1 MDESEKESL
10 NEKVKFKDKIKNFFR
25 KIKNNILT
33 LYLSF
38 FKVVWYKKI
47 IIFLFLIYA
56 LSPIDLIPDF
66 IPIIGLLDDL
76 IILPIGI
83 WLCRKMI
90 PDNIWNECK
99 ESVEN
104 GVKVKTSFKVI
115 GCILILLIWAS
126 IITAIVLAC
135 I

>member
-1 MDESEKESL
+1 MDELEQKNNE
-10 NEKVKFKDKIKNFFR
+10 EKVKLKDKIKGFFR

-38 FKVVWYKKI
+38 FKVAWYKKI
-47 IIFLFLIYA
+47 IIFIFLIYA

-76 IILPIGI
+76 IILPLGI
-83 WLCRKMI
+83 WLCRKMV
-90 PDNIWNECK
+90 PNDIWNECR

-104 GVKVKTSFKVI
+104 GIKVKTSFKVI